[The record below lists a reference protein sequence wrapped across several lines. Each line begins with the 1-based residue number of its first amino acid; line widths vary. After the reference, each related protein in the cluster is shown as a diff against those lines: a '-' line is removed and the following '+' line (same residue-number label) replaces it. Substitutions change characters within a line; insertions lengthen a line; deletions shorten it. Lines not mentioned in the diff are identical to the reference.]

1 MAFKTEGLSDVEK
14 QYGKLTIF
22 ASYFSGTGK
31 SWRMLE
37 TAERVRQ
44 AGQDVVIGLL
54 SGVFETYAGSD
65 FD

>member
-31 SWRMLE
+31 SWRMLKRPN
-37 TAERVRQ
+37 A
-44 AGQDVVIGLL
+44 
-54 SGVFETYAGSD
+54 SGRRD
-65 FD
+65 RM